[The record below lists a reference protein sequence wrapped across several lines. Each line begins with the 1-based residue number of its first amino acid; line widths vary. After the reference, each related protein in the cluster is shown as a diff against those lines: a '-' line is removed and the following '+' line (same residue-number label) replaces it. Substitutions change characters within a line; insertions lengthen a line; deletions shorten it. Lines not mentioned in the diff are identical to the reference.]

1 MHGSAWHRLCVT
13 VMSIVNKHHICSFYP
28 RYRMY
33 LPRKI
38 TQILGA
44 SHAPTRKQGHVP
56 LPPWVIVESWGS
68 HLCDCGWHHDLS
80 MGGIMTA
87 SSPGC
92 WGYYAPLHGT
102 DERNVKEETWFC
114 WFLFTDM
121 CWIVGP
127 PFYGNPIDT
136 IYNLHCGRET
146 VHFTRQFFI

>member
-56 LPPWVIVESWGS
+56 LPPWVIVGAEEVT
-68 HLCDCGWHHDLS
+68 CVTVV
-80 MGGIMTA
+80 GIMTSAWGA
-87 SSPGC
+87 S
-92 WGYYAPLHGT
+92 
-102 DERNVKEETWFC
+102 
-114 WFLFTDM
+114 
-121 CWIVGP
+121 
-127 PFYGNPIDT
+127 
-136 IYNLHCGRET
+136 
-146 VHFTRQFFI
+146 